1 MNSNPERMLNYLT
14 ESFNFLVDEWGMQ
27 LTKKI
32 VGPYGPKLNYWSAQ
46 FSIEINY
53 DMRDKKLELIKLLLD
68 NENEVINSIFLA
80 SLLKGKGL
88 HYARQVLSPSN
99 FDELKIAAPEWKKIL
114 NTNKNRIVAND
125 FKED

>member
-1 MNSNPERMLNYLT
+1 
-14 ESFNFLVDEWGMQ
+14 
-27 LTKKI
+27 
-32 VGPYGPKLNYWSAQ
+32 
-46 FSIEINY
+46 
-53 DMRDKKLELIKLLLD
+53 MRDKKLELIKHLLN

-125 FKED
+125 FKGD